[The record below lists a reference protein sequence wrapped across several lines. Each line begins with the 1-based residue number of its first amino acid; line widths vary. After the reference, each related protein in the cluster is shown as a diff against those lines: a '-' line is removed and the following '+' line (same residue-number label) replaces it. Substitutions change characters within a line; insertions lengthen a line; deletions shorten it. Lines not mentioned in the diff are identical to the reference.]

1 VPDLS
6 VDVAGLRTLAGTLR
20 SVRGSLDATRSV
32 IEAAR
37 DEVGSD
43 DVYDALD
50 SFESSW
56 DDGRGRIDEN
66 IQAMTEILDES
77 ADAYEQT
84 DADLADSLR
93 AQMEGDA

>member
-1 VPDLS
+1 VTDLS

-20 SVRGSLDATRSV
+20 SVRSALDATRGV
-32 IEAAR
+32 ITAGR

-56 DDGRGRIDEN
+56 DDGRGQIDEN
-66 IQAMTEILDES
+66 MRAMTELLDES

-84 DADLADSLR
+84 DTDLESSLH
-93 AQMEGDA
+93 ASMEGDA